1 MVYIYIYNIIY
12 ILYFINTIKISKG
25 VVGKKGSM
33 LVIHDKKVLTFNHN
47 FILTTQFGLTLTT
60 LTLFIVGFRTITS
73 THTKRARVMC
83 D

>member
-1 MVYIYIYNIIY
+1 MKKVTGIFKNQ
-12 ILYFINTIKISKG
+12 LGEEVGRGRNGDLGKTH
-25 VVGKKGSM
+25 VVDK
-33 LVIHDKKVLTFNHN
+33 HDKKVLTFNHN

-73 THTKRARVMC
+73 THTKRARVTS

>member
-1 MVYIYIYNIIY
+1 MKKV
-12 ILYFINTIKISKG
+12 TG
-25 VVGKKGSM
+25 VFKNQLGEEVGRSRNGDLGKTHVVDK
-33 LVIHDKKVLTFNHN
+33 HDKKVLTFNHN

-73 THTKRARVMC
+73 THTKRARVTC

>member
-1 MVYIYIYNIIY
+1 MKKVA
-12 ILYFINTIKISKG
+12 G
-25 VVGKKGSM
+25 VFKNQLGEEVGRSREWRFREQKTHVVDK
-33 LVIHDKKVLTFNHN
+33 HDKKVLTFNHN